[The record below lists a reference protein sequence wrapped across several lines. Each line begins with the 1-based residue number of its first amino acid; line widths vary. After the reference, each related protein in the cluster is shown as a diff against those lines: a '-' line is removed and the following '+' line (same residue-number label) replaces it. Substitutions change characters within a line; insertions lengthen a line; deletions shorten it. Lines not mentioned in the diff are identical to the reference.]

1 MLDQLFGNNTRPNKF
16 TIGMGKL
23 IRSAREETGLSQRDL
38 AEKIYRR
45 QAALSDMENGKMEP
59 DASTL
64 LLLGYHLDKPISFF
78 YPEPYKP
85 NQKLDAL
92 NEIETELLLYVR
104 KLEKVDVT
112 KLTAQVRAL
121 AEYSTHLDKR

>member
-1 MLDQLFGNNTRPNKF
+1 MFIDSILDALTWMNTRPNKF

-23 IRSAREETGLSQRDL
+23 IRSAREEAGYSQRDL
-38 AEKIYRR
+38 AELIYRR

-64 LLLGYHLDKPISFF
+64 LLLAYNLNKPLSFF

-85 NQKLDAL
+85 DKGLDQL
-92 NEIETELLLYVR
+92 TEDEKELLIQTK
-104 KLEKVDVT
+104 KLNKDDL
-112 KLTAQVRAL
+112 KKIIAQIKAIADL
-121 AEYSTHLDKR
+121 